1 MLYFEKSQPAPKC
14 LEIEK
19 NKKDGDYKCG
29 KVLSRLKKDFMNKCY
44 ICEFTPLSINVEHF
58 RPHKKDKDL
67 KFSWDNLFYSCGHCN
82 NTKLAKYDDILD
94 CTKLEDDIENKIKYI
109 LNPFPAESIKVEA
122 LNSEESTVST
132 KSLIEAVFNGTT
144 KMKKIESANLR
155 NFLLKDI
162 EKFNKY
168 IQRYQNLTDSNDKEH
183 FLDKIKS
190 NLDKSSNFV
199 SFKRWI
205 IRENQSLLKEFGK
218 YIN

>member
-1 MLYFEKSQPAPKC
+1 MYFKKSQPAPEC
-14 LEIEK
+14 LEKEK
-19 NKKDGDYKCG
+19 SKKDGNYRCA
-29 KVLSRLKKDFMNKCY
+29 KVISRLKEDFKNKCY
-44 ICEFTPLSINVEHF
+44 ICEFPSTSINVEHF
-58 RPHKKDKDL
+58 RPHKGNKDL

-109 LNPFPAESIKVEA
+109 LSPFPAESVKIEA
-122 LNSEESTVST
+122 LDDKSSTIST
-132 KSLIEAVFNGTT
+132 KDLIEAVFNGTT
-144 KMKKIESANLR
+144 ELKILESANLR
-155 NFLLKDI
+155 DFLLKDI

-168 IQRYQNLTDSNDKEH
+168 IKRYQNLVDSNDKEH

-205 IRENQSLLKEFGK
+205 IRENETLLKEFGK